1 MRKSAS
7 SDQILNGNHFNS
19 NCNTSFDAVV
29 VKIDSCKQP
38 DLRGSEVEISESD
51 FSELPELA
59 TIQPESLGKIRVEN
73 GFVLASSDQKVDE
86 GATSIEKS
94 LKFQLLHSN
103 LEGGL

>member
-19 NCNTSFDAVV
+19 SSNTSFDAVV

-38 DLRGSEVEISESD
+38 DLRGSEAEIGESD

-73 GFVLASSDQKVDE
+73 VFVVAFLDQKVDE
-86 GATSIEKS
+86 VATYGV
-94 LKFQLLHSN
+94 L
-103 LEGGL
+103 